1 MALRDA
7 QDAVG
12 LTSQMRGI
20 VAWSPTTV
28 AQVPPSGLVVVS
40 MLVMRSRPPGPM
52 RRSSWAASAAARS
65 GAARRARPASSR
77 RAWRA
82 CPICRWA
89 PSGEAMKGAARLPT
103 SASPSVNRG
112 LGTFGAPVRL
122 GVSLEITVLTLL
134 AVG

>member
-52 RRSSWAASAAARS
+52 RRSSWAASAAAR
-65 GAARRARPASSR
+65 
-77 RAWRA
+77 
-82 CPICRWA
+82 
-89 PSGEAMKGAARLPT
+89 LPT